1 MSKATDRAYDRVRT
15 AILDGTLAPGAQL
28 TETDI
33 AELCGV
39 SRTPVR
45 EAMGRLEAE
54 MFIERTDS
62 QRSFVSNWSDDD
74 IEDLFTLRTMLESYA
89 AGRAVRNV
97 TAATLTDLQ
106 ATSIAIAR
114 AIRSDPPDI
123 DAFLRENAIFHR
135 LIIEAAA
142 SPRLGTMMAR
152 LVLVPVVHQTAH
164 QYSQA
169 QLERSLAD
177 HDEIIAA
184 FEARDAHWAQA
195 VMTSHIRRAFH
206 AHRGDGGDTIAA
218 LATSGAGH

>member
-1 MSKATDRAYDRVRT
+1 MSKATDRAYAQIRA
-15 AILDGTLAPGAQL
+15 AILDGTLPPGGQL
-28 TETDI
+28 TESDV

-45 EAMGRLEAE
+45 EAMSRLEAE

-89 AGRAVRNV
+89 ASRAVRNV
-97 TAATLTDLQ
+97 TGETLAQLQ
-106 ATSIAIAR
+106 KTSAAIAQ
-114 AIRSDPPDI
+114 AIHRVPPDI
-123 DAFLRENAIFHR
+123 DTFLQENAIFHR

-142 SPRLGTMMAR
+142 SPRLGAMMAR
-152 LVLVPVVHQTAH
+152 LVLVPIVHQTAQ
-164 QYSQA
+164 QYTQA

-184 FEARDAHWAQA
+184 FEARDPQWAQA

-206 AHRGDGGDTIAA
+206 AHRGDTGEDVTGGE
-218 LATSGAGH
+218 

>member
-1 MSKATDRAYDRVRT
+1 MSKATDRAYDHIRA
-15 AILDGTLAPGAQL
+15 AILDGTLTPGSQL
-28 TETDI
+28 TETDV

-62 QRSFVSNWSDDD
+62 QRSFVSDWSDDD

-89 AGRAVRNV
+89 AARAVRNV
-97 TAATLTDLQ
+97 TAAMLVELQ
-106 ATSIAIAR
+106 ATSTAIAR
-114 AIRSDPPDI
+114 AIHMVPPDI
-123 DAFLRENAIFHR
+123 DMFLHENAIFHR

-142 SPRLGTMMAR
+142 SHRLGIMMAR

-164 QYSQA
+164 RYSQA

-184 FEARDAHWAQA
+184 FAARDPQWAQA
-195 VMTSHIRRAFH
+195 IMTSHIRRAFH
-206 AHRGDGGDTIAA
+206 AHRGDRDGDPA
-218 LATSGAGH
+218 S